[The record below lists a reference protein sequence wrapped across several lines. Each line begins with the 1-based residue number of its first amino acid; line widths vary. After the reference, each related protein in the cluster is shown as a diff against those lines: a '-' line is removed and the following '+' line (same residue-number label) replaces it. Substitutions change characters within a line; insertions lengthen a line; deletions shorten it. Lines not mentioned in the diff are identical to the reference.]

1 MNTLLSKVRL
11 SPTFDCNI
19 RMAFESD
26 IIKSYTIKTATLIL
40 LSKVGLIC
48 TFEHMWHE
56 MRPYSRI
63 IIRETGPLAPFYIV
77 DPCDQIQDFYPDH
90 YSQLNPII
98 ILLAYTNSNTDID
111 TGKRK
116 FNSYSRYLKVL
127 NKVKKDMMAVPT
139 L

>member
-48 TFEHMWHE
+48 TFEGIHNLK
-56 MRPYSRI
+56 YFLARI
-63 IIRETGPLAPFYIV
+63 T
-77 DPCDQIQDFYPDH
+77 
-90 YSQLNPII
+90 
-98 ILLAYTNSNTDID
+98 
-111 TGKRK
+111 
-116 FNSYSRYLKVL
+116 
-127 NKVKKDMMAVPT
+127 
-139 L
+139 